1 MQSFSLWT
9 GEQKIHACL
18 HASEG
23 FSLLPLNFCFTP
35 VFLRFAYCT
44 QGTYCTSCYTSKVI
58 LSRVTVSAIGTW
70 SARWAILACTS
81 GTFTPSSLFCSSK
94 LSSLVWQV
102 MDLFF
107 KLLVGRMHNGP
118 IMAMLVLWAALRT
131 LLGQVFSQKWA
142 AFSVFFNCNGDWVVV
157 LSGPYYDFQCT
168 NGHAQLPSTPNLF
181 GCTSDPNFKI
191 CDRFVGFLCA
201 IKEG

>member
-1 MQSFSLWT
+1 MPTAL
-9 GEQKIHACL
+9 KVPIAL
-18 HASEG
+18 A
-23 FSLLPLNFCFTP
+23 
-35 VFLRFAYCT
+35 VT
-44 QGTYCTSCYTSKVI
+44 QERVI

-131 LLGQVFSQKWA
+131 LLGQVFFKSERR
-142 AFSVFFNCNGDWVVV
+142 F
-157 LSGPYYDFQCT
+157 
-168 NGHAQLPSTPNLF
+168 PSSSIVMVT
-181 GCTSDPNFKI
+181 G
-191 CDRFVGFLCA
+191 
-201 IKEG
+201 